1 MLLSDDLLY
10 EIHKFPFPIQKLLG
24 EEALAV
30 YHWLEQGKALPNL
43 TTIKCHCH
51 FFVRYLLPCC
61 HIFHEH
67 LFGQKLLTD
76 ISWHSFQLMFEE
88 SGFEIYEHREYVD
101 VPEDEPTQAERDAE
115 HLRVQIGE
123 INERLRNT
131 YFRILEYK
139 GVEGAA
145 QFVGQVEA
153 MVVPLLNL

>member
-1 MLLSDDLLY
+1 
-10 EIHKFPFPIQKLLG
+10 
-24 EEALAV
+24 
-30 YHWLEQGKALPNL
+30 
-43 TTIKCHCH
+43 
-51 FFVRYLLPCC
+51 
-61 HIFHEH
+61 
-67 LFGQKLLTD
+67 
-76 ISWHSFQLMFEE
+76 MFEE

-145 QFVGQVEA
+145 QFVSQVEA
-153 MVVPLLNL
+153 MVEPLLNL